1 MAGTRSSPPD
11 LADPSTQRN
20 LSDAGG
26 DQARQ
31 LGRAIGRQP
40 DRIRCSSPTASTSRE
55 RRDARSA
62 EGESAVFSPG
72 DAGRP
77 SLVARI
83 TAEEWQRL
91 ARQG

>member
-20 LSDAGG
+20 LSGPEATRP
-26 DQARQ
+26 A
-31 LGRAIGRQP
+31 
-40 DRIRCSSPTASTSRE
+40 SSV
-55 RRDARSA
+55 A